1 MGRIAGLWT
10 HDSTHNWHRAAKR
23 GAHLMSDDVAAKT
36 SALNDISSTLSGKQA
51 QEGRMRYS
59 KSGHK

>member
-1 MGRIAGLWT
+1 MGRIAGLWA
-10 HDSTHNWHRAAKR
+10 HDSTQNWHRSL
-23 GAHLMSDDVAAKT
+23 GASDERCLASET

-51 QEGRMRYS
+51 QEGRVRYS